1 MNVVKIAF
9 NSSVL
14 DAEYIESEFDW
25 DYHVSKMIHYLRI
38 SIMMDVK
45 QVFNENLEN
54 SWTRYLRI

>member
-54 SWTRYLRI
+54 S